1 MVIGNVTSGSRAQG
15 SHGKVCGMLSTFVSE
30 YIIGT
35 VPWITLISVK
45 ILELDT
51 DEVLCGET
59 LVFIYTSK
67 SNHLSSVFFF
77 IYVIVP
83 QSEF

>member
-1 MVIGNVTSGSRAQG
+1 MGRSAECSPLLY
-15 SHGKVCGMLSTFVSE
+15 LSISLALC
-30 YIIGT
+30 ISL
-35 VPWITLISVK
+35 PWITLISVK